1 MNNVEPSWLGQAL
14 KGNAEAFTQLV
25 ETYQSP
31 VYNLC
36 CRMLGDGYEA
46 EDAAQ
51 ETFLRAY
58 TNLHKYDRSR
68 SFSTWL
74 LSIAAHYCIDQIRKR
89 RMTLISLDDNP
100 MVDPPD
106 QTLGPEP
113 ALGQTELRRRIQG
126 LLNNLGPQD
135 RAVVIMYYWYDL
147 AYEEIA
153 QSLGLTLSA
162 VKSRLHR
169 ARLALSESWVEQE
182 AQTAATIEAAR
193 QERRHNGKAES
204 PAF

>member
-1 MNNVEPSWLGQAL
+1 MNNVEPEWLGQAL
-14 KGNAEAFTQLV
+14 KGNTEAFTQLV
-25 ETYQSP
+25 EAYQSP

-36 CRMLGDGYEA
+36 YRMLGDAYEA

-58 TNLHKYDRSR
+58 MHLHKYDRER

-100 MVDPPD
+100 LVDPPD
-106 QTLGPEP
+106 QKPGPEP
-113 ALGQTELRRRIQG
+113 ALGHSELRKRIQV
-126 LLNNLGPQD
+126 LLEVLSPQD
-135 RAVVIMYYWYDL
+135 RAVVVMYYWYDL
-147 AYEEIA
+147 PYDEIS
-153 QSLGLTLSA
+153 QSLGLTVSA

-169 ARLALSESWVEQE
+169 ARLALSERWSEQE
-182 AQTAATIEAAR
+182 TQTAAALEAAVI
-193 QERRHNGKAES
+193 ERRRNGQANS